1 MYKLLVNTPQETQEI
16 IEVGEGGGYFDTS
29 LVLWDERQDGALPAI
44 TVGGM
49 KRVGDT
55 LVLDSN
61 LLAVATAKE
70 LLFLK
75 TTFIA
80 SVKTEAGSLTQKVLQ
95 GLGSEYELAEKE
107 STAYKSAG
115 YPATI
120 PGSVQSEINSKAAK
134 GLIVSATVACE
145 TILIAATGWRNA
157 QAALRDKRLT
167 TVSAADVAVDAAG
180 LDVIKAKWT
189 DFIVSLRTEL
199 GV

>member
-16 IEVGEGGGYFDTS
+16 IEVGEGGGYFDAS
-29 LVLWDERQDGALPAI
+29 RVLWDERQDGALPEI

-61 LLAVATAKE
+61 LLAVSTAKD
-70 LLFLK
+70 LLSLK

-134 GLIVSATVACE
+134 GLTVTAIVACE
-145 TILIAATGWRNA
+145 TILTAAAGWRNA

-180 LDVIKAKWT
+180 LEIIKANWT
-189 DFIVSLRTEL
+189 DFIASLRTEL